1 LCPGIAAAGKVS
13 RGAGKPI
20 PLPVQALD
28 HATGYLHTMVTK
40 FETVSNLSIDA
51 RSLCLPGLHGG
62 LATTRTS
69 AGDMIVCQICCFCV
83 PSALARSRK
92 SLRGGA

>member
-1 LCPGIAAAGKVS
+1 MW
-13 RGAGKPI
+13 RGAGKPV

-51 RSLCLPGLHGG
+51 RSLYLLVCQDCMVELRGFEPP
-62 LATTRTS
+62 TS
-69 AGDMIVCQICCFCV
+69 AGAGTRAIDR
-83 PSALARSRK
+83 ARF
-92 SLRGGA
+92 G